1 MLYALFFQQNHYL
14 TFTYRTYLNS
24 TIIATYYELDVKGW

>member
-14 TFTYRTYLNS
+14 TFTYKASPNS
-24 TIIATYYELDVKGW
+24 TKIAAFYELDVKGW